1 MTEKILGLKEFEE
14 LTQERQFDLLYRDGV
29 YIGKRKLE
37 NQTVVLFQLYSFY
50 VEVHYLKYRK
60 QIGHL
65 VTSKDTEILQPYMEQ
80 IHVRDLEKGKESE

>member
-37 NQTVVLFQLYSFY
+37 NQTVVLFQL
-50 VEVHYLKYRK
+50 
-60 QIGHL
+60 
-65 VTSKDTEILQPYMEQ
+65 
-80 IHVRDLEKGKESE
+80 